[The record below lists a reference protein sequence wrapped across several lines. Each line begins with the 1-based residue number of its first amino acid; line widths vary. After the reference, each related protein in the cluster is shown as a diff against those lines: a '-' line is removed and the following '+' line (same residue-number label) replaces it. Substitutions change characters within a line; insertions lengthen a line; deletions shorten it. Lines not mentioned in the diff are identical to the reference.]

1 MDSQPSGNNKEL
13 IFIETDEIYF
23 IIKGNENAVGYSEE
37 KSLDV
42 SSNCNI
48 INSEFDE
55 NIHFKEYKNY
65 EIIIEA
71 KNKVKIDFYHDNTN
85 IRNKVTPTGRSGK
98 ILSGIIN
105 FRGDIGYSDLYIFV
119 NGNEHLKVTLEI
131 FPSKIDYKDDYK
143 ELLRDV
149 NEEIYNLAYGFLS
162 TTYLGA
168 ELTNKNSNTYTEFY
182 SILNYIYKRLIKAIN
197 IIIYN
202 PHHGL
207 VKDSRICKYHSL
219 RNTTNET
226 IKWLEKRPHVMKNI
240 EGIYIPNEA
249 LQISKRLTYDTNEN
263 RFLKFILL
271 RIVKKIDM
279 FISKYNKSYWSKDEE
294 VINKL
299 ILMKKQIMKIFNTSF
314 LKEVSSWQ
322 QNISASLVFSMASG
336 YKEIYKYYLMLQK
349 GLNINSNIFAISM
362 KDLPLLYEYWCFIK
376 INSLLRKRYK
386 LISSDF
392 VKVNNEGIVVA
403 LRKGKSSTLVYE
415 NPRTKEKFRVLY
427 NTNTLSG
434 TINQKPDNIL
444 SIDKGKNTMIYE
456 FIFDAKYKMESS
468 ENYKNRY
475 GGIGPKEE
483 DVNTMHRYRDAI
495 VYKNKDTSKYENCIF
510 GAFVLFP
517 HKDEEEFKKH
527 SFYKSISEV
536 NIGAIP
542 FLPSST
548 KLMEEFLDELIN
560 ESSYS
565 TFERALDQNGNDEYL
580 RDEYFKNRNVLIGP
594 IKDEKQFDIVMEHNF
609 YHVPKKSVDFI
620 KNNIE
625 YVALSQPINIFKSE
639 AGISYYGKVIEIR
652 EVERREITELPKDSN
667 ELYYLIK
674 IEKWIELPKKIEVMG
689 YAVRR
694 CLYSSE
700 YLLKNSTMIAE
711 LLIKSNEEY
720 RIWCELK
727 RFGEKASLNEDDN
740 KIMHM
745 ECGNGKLIVFNKNE
759 ISVYSKGNVE
769 KFSISEFSRNIRK
782 VIQI

>member
-1 MDSQPSGNNKEL
+1 MDLQPSGNNKEL

-23 IIKGNENAVGYSEE
+23 TIKGNENAVGYSEE
-37 KSLDV
+37 KSLYV
-42 SSNCNI
+42 ESIYNI

-98 ILSGIIN
+98 MLSGIIN
-105 FRGDIGYSDLYIFV
+105 FRGDIGYSDLYVYV
-119 NGNEHLKVTLEI
+119 NGNEHLKVTVEI

-168 ELTNKNSNTYTEFY
+168 ELTNKSSATYTEFY
-182 SILNYIYKRLIKAIN
+182 SILNYIYERLIKAIN
-197 IIIYN
+197 IVIYN

-240 EGIYIPNEA
+240 EGRYIPSEA
-249 LQISKRLTYDTNEN
+249 LQISKRVTYDTNEN

-271 RIVKKIDM
+271 RIAKKIDM
-279 FISKYNKSYWSKDEE
+279 FINKYNKSYWNKDEE

-299 ILMKKQIMKIFNTSF
+299 ILMKKQIIKIVNTSF
-314 LKEVSSWQ
+314 LNGVSNMQ
-322 QNISASLVFSMASG
+322 QNISVSLVFSMASG

-376 INSLLRKRYK
+376 INSLLRKKYK

-392 VKVNNEGIVVA
+392 IKVNNEGIVVA

-444 SIDKGKNTMIYE
+444 SIDKGKNTMAYE
-456 FIFDAKYKMESS
+456 FIFDAKYKVENS
-468 ENYKNRY
+468 EYYKSRY
-475 GGIGPKEE
+475 GGGGPKEE
-483 DVNTMHRYRDAI
+483 DINTMHRYRDAI
-495 VYKNKDTSKYENCIF
+495 VYKNKDNNKYENCIF

-527 SFYKSISEV
+527 SFYKSINEV

-565 TFERALDQNGNDEYL
+565 TFERSLEQIGNDDYL
-580 RDEYFKNRNVLIGP
+580 RDEYFNNRNVLIGP
-594 IKDEKQFDIVMEHNF
+594 VKDEKQFDIVMKHNF
-609 YHVPKKSVDFI
+609 YHVPKKSVDFV
-620 KNNIE
+620 KNNVE
-625 YVALSQPINIFKSE
+625 YVALSQPINKFKNE
-639 AGISYYGKVIEIR
+639 AGISYYGKVVEIK
-652 EVERREITELPKDSN
+652 EVERRKISELPKDSN
-667 ELYYLIK
+667 EVYYYIK
-674 IEKWIELPKKIEVMG
+674 IEKWIKLTNKIEVMG

-711 LLIKSNEEY
+711 LLIKSKEEY
-720 RIWCELK
+720 RVWCELK
-727 RFGEKASLNEDDN
+727 RFGEKAVLNEDDN
-740 KIMHM
+740 KVMHM
-745 ECGNGKLIVFNKNE
+745 ECSNGKLIVCNSNQ
-759 ISVYSKGNVE
+759 ISVYSNDKIERFDV
-769 KFSISEFSRNIRK
+769 RNFNKYIRFILK
-782 VIQI
+782 